1 MLLSAQHS
9 QHHPRILYAL
19 AQSSSLLL
27 LLQIIQPAT
36 AVQIDHDS
44 YHKMLE
50 EYRAAKQKQQGDE
63 LKIRQ

>member
-1 MLLSAQHS
+1 MVRYMYTGLGA
-9 QHHPRILYAL
+9 AL
-19 AQSSSLLL
+19 K
-27 LLQIIQPAT
+27 
-36 AVQIDHDS
+36 IDHDT

>member
-1 MLLSAQHS
+1 MLVSPVLD
-9 QHHPRILYAL
+9 INLCAL
-19 AQSSSLLL
+19 
-27 LLQIIQPAT
+27 
-36 AVQIDHDS
+36 QIDHDA